1 MFRGLTLNQ
10 ICERCEKMNED
21 EIRKAYFTLTKEAQE
36 IEKLIKAGKLEEVDA
51 LGILNDIA
59 QTREIV
65 KLYR

>member
-1 MFRGLTLNQ
+1 
-10 ICERCEKMNED
+10 MNED